1 MKKIKLIG
9 IDLDGTLISKFK
21 KISKKN
27 VLSIKK
33 AIDNGISCAIITGRS
48 IVSSKKI
55 KDELDFKTQSIG
67 RFLVSFN
74 GSSIIDFY
82 ENKTYETFIDSKIA
96 KEIYDLALQWKLNS
110 WYYTKEATL
119 KGAVEVEGY
128 KPFLLTKI
136 FKNLNLKKVTNPNK
150 LSSYKINIL
159 SFSKRKISN
168 IYKLLTDKYKGKL
181 NFSLSHKRL
190 IEITPK
196 GIDKGYAINFI
207 QKKLNI
213 LPDETA
219 YFGDSMN
226 DYPAFKQS
234 RVKFLVKSNKKALT
248 EQATYIIDTKQ
259 DAVAYGID
267 KFILNKQNKKV
278 KLLASD
284 LDGTLLDNELKI
296 ILPEVK
302 KAIKD
307 NVDCSNLY
315 FAIATGRNL
324 DDIDLILNSIDI
336 KNKYR
341 LFAISNNGSS
351 LYDYK
356 TNSYLFNN
364 TLKPLEVYKLMLEII
379 KIHKTQKYGKI
390 AFYLHLIQ
398 DPQQIKNKIVQKLY
412 CYNLPF
418 VKERLSKM
426 SPNMIKHSWAKKEFV
441 EIKSYKN
448 IKDVNKIVLFTQS
461 QESSQEIR
469 DYLVKTFPSFN
480 ITCSSKLNV
489 EINTNN
495 SSKGYALNF
504 LCKYL
509 NISPNETIAVGDE
522 ENDISMLKLS
532 GHSVTLSTSKEIVVK
547 SAKHCFNLPPSKIVK
562 KALEEIK

>member
-27 VLSIKK
+27 ASSIKK

-96 KEIYDLALQWKLNS
+96 KEIHHLSLKWKLNS

-119 KGAVEVEGY
+119 NGAVEVEGY

-168 IYKLLTDKYKGKL
+168 IYKLLTDKYKEKL

-196 GIDKGYAINFI
+196 DIDKGYAINFI
-207 QKKLNI
+207 QK
-213 LPDETA
+213 
-219 YFGDSMN
+219 
-226 DYPAFKQS
+226 
-234 RVKFLVKSNKKALT
+234 LVKSNKKALI

-259 DAVAYGID
+259 DAAAYGID
-267 KFILNKQNKKV
+267 KFILNNQNKKV

-364 TLKPLEVYKLMLEII
+364 TLKPLEVYKLTLEII

-495 SSKGYALNF
+495 SSKGHALNF

-509 NISPNETIAVGDE
+509 DISPNETIAVGDE

-547 SAKHCFNLPPSKIVK
+547 SAKHCFDLPPSKIVK